1 MIDVTNISNL
11 NIGDE
16 VVLMGNSENNTISA
30 DEIAHRIRTI
40 GYEFICN
47 ISSNSFPSIVSL

>member
-16 VVLMGNSENNTISA
+16 VVLMGNSENNTIRSKRRYQ
-30 DEIAHRIRTI
+30 ITI

-47 ISSNSFPSIVSL
+47 ISSRVERIYF

>member
-16 VVLMGNSENNTISA
+16 VVLMGNLENNTISA
-30 DEIAHRIRTI
+30 DEIAHRIGTI

-47 ISSNSFPSIVSL
+47 ISSRVERIYF

>member
-47 ISSNSFPSIVSL
+47 ISSKVERIYF